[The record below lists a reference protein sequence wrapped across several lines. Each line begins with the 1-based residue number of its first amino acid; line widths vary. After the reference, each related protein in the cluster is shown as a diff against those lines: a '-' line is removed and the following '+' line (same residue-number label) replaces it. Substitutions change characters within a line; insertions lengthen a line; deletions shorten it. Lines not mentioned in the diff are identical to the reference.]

1 MATDG
6 LDGVGAVRA
15 GACVRVSIGAA
26 GGGACAGVGVEA
38 VMELGGG
45 GSLGG
50 RVEDGGGEG
59 GAEGFR
65 PAVGVFTHACRYVY
79 VCRNGC
85 MQERWKR
92 VEKVQLATR
101 HT

>member
-1 MATDG
+1 M
-6 LDGVGAVRA
+6 
-15 GACVRVSIGAA
+15 C
-26 GGGACAGVGVEA
+26 
-38 VMELGGG
+38 GGG
-45 GSLGG
+45 GGGGDGARRGWVPGG

>member
-1 MATDG
+1 
-6 LDGVGAVRA
+6 
-15 GACVRVSIGAA
+15 
-26 GGGACAGVGVEA
+26 
-38 VMELGGG
+38 
-45 GSLGG
+45 
-50 RVEDGGGEG
+50 VEDGGGEG